1 MKKIFLFILIF
12 ALAFSMS
19 FSSIFSTSSKEDY
32 KVIKRAVGKEKIR
45 SGEVKWFKILV
56 IDNKTQKPKVRIT
69 IPISLMELVVNSCP
83 EAKFRVEEGC
93 KIELRKFFYEL
104 KKLGPLCL
112 IEINE
117 EDETVKIW
125 LE

>member
-1 MKKIFLFILIF
+1 
-12 ALAFSMS
+12 
-19 FSSIFSTSSKEDY
+19 
-32 KVIKRAVGKEKIR
+32 
-45 SGEVKWFKILV
+45 
-56 IDNKTQKPKVRIT
+56 
-69 IPISLMELVVNSCP
+69 MELVVNSCP

>member
-56 IDNKTQKPKVRIT
+56 IDNITQKPKVRIT

-93 KIELRKFFYEL
+93 RIELRKFFYEL

>member
-12 ALAFSMS
+12 TLAFSMS

-32 KVIKRAVGKEKIR
+32 KIIKRAVGKEKIKNE
-45 SGEVKWFKILV
+45 EVKWFKVLIV
-56 IDNKTQKPKVRIT
+56 DNKTQKPKVRIT
-69 IPISLMELVVNSCP
+69 IPISFMELIVNSCP
-83 EAKFRVEEGC
+83 EAKFRVEEDC
-93 KIELRKFFYEL
+93 KIELKKFFYEL

>member
-12 ALAFSMS
+12 TLAFSMS

-32 KVIKRAVGKEKIR
+32 KIIKRAVGKEKIKNE
-45 SGEVKWFKILV
+45 EVKWFKVLIV
-56 IDNKTQKPKVRIT
+56 DNKTQKPKVRIT
-69 IPISLMELVVNSCP
+69 IPISLMELIVNSCP
-83 EAKFRVEEGC
+83 EAKFRVEEDC
-93 KIELRKFFYEL
+93 KIELKKFFYEL